1 MKILRFTAAAAL
13 FLCLSAPAF
22 AQMSVGSGGSG
33 VPGEGPGAMGGN
45 GGMSPAGVPA
55 RPPQSDD
62 DAKGGGEEK
71 PIAPPPAIP
80 GAQPDED
87 AAIAPADR
95 LAAEMSPNDALFD
108 AISRGDMPAAKDAL
122 NRGAQLDAHNV
133 LGQTPTDASIDLDR
147 NDITFLL
154 LSMRTTNGTTPP
166 ATLATAKAATTRG
179 KKGHVIPASA
189 HTNQASHPQLSTN
202 RGAPNPAVGF
212 IGF

>member
-1 MKILRFTAAAAL
+1 MMRSAAAVAL
-13 FLCLSAPAF
+13 LLCLSAPAF
-22 AQMSVGSGGSG
+22 AQMSVNSGGAGPGVGGGSMGSG
-33 VPGEGPGAMGGN
+33 

-55 RPPQSDD
+55 RQGDADD
-62 DAKGGGEEK
+62 SRPADEK

-80 GAQPDED
+80 GAQPNED
-87 AAIAPADR
+87 AAIAPADK

-108 AISRGDMPAAKDAL
+108 AISRGDLAAAKDAL

-154 LSMRTTNGTTPP
+154 LSMRGATGSTPP
-166 ATLATAKAATTRG
+166 STLAAARQQTAPSKNHR
-179 KKGHVIPASA
+179 KSVIPASA
-189 HTNQASHPQLSTN
+189 HGSQPHPPPLSTD
-202 RGAPNPAVGF
+202 RGAPNPSVGF